1 MRRGAEIVSDL
12 INCLGVES
20 VLTNAIEMEPF
31 AIDWRGMFQG
41 HPLAVVVPRCVDEV
55 ARIVQNC
62 ADRGVGIVPA
72 GGRTGLAGGA
82 TPDASG
88 EEIVMSLHRLDRI
101 REVDLLSETMT
112 VEAGCILANAQ
123 RAAADAG
130 LLLPINLAS
139 EGSVQ
144 IGGAIATNA
153 GGSNVLRYGMARNRL
168 LGLEVVLAD
177 GTILTGLRALRKDN
191 AGYDWKHWFV
201 GSEGTLGI
209 ITATVLQLVPATSF
223 SATMLIGYNT
233 LAEAIN
239 GLRALRCAVGDSIT
253 AFELM
258 EPSAIDRSAD
268 LLGVNRLLTKQPW
281 LALVEGRSALSAIEQ
296 ALPEACIAEMEAG
309 RIADAVLASSVAQA
323 TALWR
328 LRESITEAE
337 AHAGPS
343 LKHDISV
350 PISSLTAFVDAA
362 TVLLESRWPGVQRNL
377 FGHAGDGNLHFN
389 VICPPGVNT
398 SGLSEAIHDCTVSHG
413 GSISAEHGIG
423 QYRVSE
429 LERLRPEAEINI
441 MWRMKKMLDPA
452 GILNPG
458 KVMHKIAPAF

>member
-1 MRRGAEIVSDL
+1 MRQRAEIVSDL
-12 INCLGVES
+12 ANCLGVGA
-20 VLTNAIEMEPF
+20 VLTNPSDIEPF
-31 AIDWRGMFQG
+31 ATDWRGMFAG

-55 ARIVQNC
+55 ATIVRHC
-62 ADRGVGIVPA
+62 AHGGVGIVPA

-88 EEIVMSLHRLDRI
+88 GEIVISLHRLDRI
-101 REVDLLSETMT
+101 REVDLLGETIT
-112 VEAGCILANAQ
+112 VEAGCILTNAQ
-123 RAAADAG
+123 RAAADTG
-130 LLLPINLAS
+130 LLLPISLAS

-153 GGSNVLRYGMARNRL
+153 GGSNVLRYGMVRNRI
-168 LGLEVVLAD
+168 LGLEVVLPD
-177 GTILTGLRALRKDN
+177 GTIINGLRALRKDN

-209 ITATVLQLVPATSF
+209 ITAAVLQLVPATPF
-223 SATMLIGYNT
+223 SATVLIGYNT
-233 LAEAIN
+233 LADAIN

-258 EPSAIDRSAD
+258 ERAAIDRAAD
-268 LLGVNRLLTKQPW
+268 LLGLERLLPGQPW

-296 ALPEACIAEMEAG
+296 ALPEACISEMAAG
-309 RIADAVLASSVAQA
+309 RIVDAVVATSVAQA
-323 TALWR
+323 TTLWR
-328 LRESITEAE
+328 VRESITEAE
-337 AHAGPS
+337 AHAGSS

-350 PISSLTAFVDAA
+350 PISALAAFVDVA
-362 TVLLESRWPGVQRNL
+362 TALLESQWPGVQRNL

-389 VICPPGVNT
+389 IIYPPGVDT
-398 SGLSEAIHDCTVSHG
+398 SGLSEAIHDCAASHG

-423 QYRVSE
+423 QYRVAE
-429 LERLRPEAEINI
+429 LERLRPQAELD
-441 MWRMKKMLDPA
+441 MMRRMKKMLDPT

-458 KVMHKIAPAF
+458 KVVRNAP